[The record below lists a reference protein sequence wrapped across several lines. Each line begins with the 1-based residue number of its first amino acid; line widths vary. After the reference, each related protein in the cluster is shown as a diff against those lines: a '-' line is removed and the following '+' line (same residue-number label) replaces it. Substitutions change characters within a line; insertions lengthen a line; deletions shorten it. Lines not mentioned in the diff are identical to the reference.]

1 MAKKVLIVDDSALV
15 RKQLTE
21 MIETLGFEIDVAK
34 NGKEAVDKATA
45 MQYDVITMDIN
56 MPIMDGIEAVKQIMQ
71 QKPTAILM
79 ISSLTTEDASI
90 TMDALDLGAVDYIA
104 KPGTMNVGKREN
116 REDILEKVEALS
128 RISPRRLK
136 RKAAR
141 PPVRERRRTEPLSR
155 ERNASTSNVSSS
167 NVPTSNASS
176 MDITKV
182 VLIGSSTG
190 GPGLIEQ
197 ICASLPVNYKYPVC
211 IVQHMPEQFTKAFAD
226 RLDRASSVSVQE
238 STHNMELLPGH
249 VYVARGGVH
258 MNFAKKVSGKI
269 VIREDKNKGDNFFQ
283 PSVNDMMLSAIQVFG
298 ASNLVGVILTGIG
311 DDGARAMVKLRE
323 EGAYTIAESEESA
336 TVYGMPR
343 EAYDRGG
350 VMEQLDFMQ
359 ILKKIATLK

>member
-1 MAKKVLIVDDSALV
+1 MAKKILIVDDSALV

-21 MIETLGFEIDVAK
+21 MIETLGFEIDIAK
-34 NGKEAVDKATA
+34 NGKEAVEKATA

-56 MPIMDGIEAVKQIMQ
+56 MPIMDGIEAVKQIMSA
-71 QKPTAILM
+71 KPTAILM
-79 ISSLTTEDASI
+79 ISSLTTEDATI

-116 REDILEKVEALS
+116 REDILEKVESLS
-128 RISPRRLK
+128 RIPVRRLK
-136 RKAAR
+136 RRALR
-141 PPVRERRRTEPLSR
+141 PPVRERRRAEPIQKESAL
-155 ERNASTSNVSSS
+155 NLT
-167 NVPTSNASS
+167 S

-197 ICASLPVNYKYPVC
+197 ICASLPLDYKYPVC
-211 IVQHMPEQFTKAFAD
+211 IVQHMPEQFTNAFAQ
-226 RLDRASSVSVQE
+226 RLNRASIVPVHE
-238 STHNMELLPGH
+238 SAQNMELLPGN

-283 PSVNDMMLSAIQVFG
+283 PSANDMMNSAMEVFD
-298 ASNLVGVILTGIG
+298 SVNLIGVILTGIG
-311 DDGARAMVKLRE
+311 DDGADAMVKLRSA
-323 EGAYTIAESEESA
+323 GAYTLGESEESA
-336 TVYGMPR
+336 TVYGMPK

-350 VMEQLDFMQ
+350 VMEQLDFKQ